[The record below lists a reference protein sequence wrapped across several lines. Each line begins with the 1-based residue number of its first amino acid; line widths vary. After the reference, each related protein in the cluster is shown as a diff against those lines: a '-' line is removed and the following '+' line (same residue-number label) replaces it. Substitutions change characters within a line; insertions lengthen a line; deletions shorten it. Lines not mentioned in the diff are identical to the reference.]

1 MNRATFAITNTFAIM
16 DLFNSRRNAKN
27 HRAEPAPEMAAAD
40 TSATGNTATDSA
52 V

>member
-1 MNRATFAITNTFAIM
+1 M

-27 HRAEPAPEMAAAD
+27 HRNEPAPEMAAAD
-40 TSATGNTATDSA
+40 STANGTTTTDSA